1 MRTFTALLLSLVLAV
16 ASISMA
22 VARGQAPMG
31 ATVELCTMYGTVT
44 VALDADGN
52 PLPTGPHLCPDCLSA
67 ATVFTFQEETA
78 PLAPQ
83 VTSRP
88 LTMTL
93 TPSLR
98 DGLARVMRHAR
109 DPPAFAV

>member
-1 MRTFTALLLSLVLAV
+1 MRAFTALLLSLVLAI

-31 ATVELCTMYGTVT
+31 ATIELCTASGTVT

-52 PLPTGPHLCPDCLSA
+52 PLPAGPHLCPDCLSA
-67 ATVFTFQEETA
+67 ATVFVLPVKTTL
-78 PLAPQ
+78 PTPH

-88 LTMTL
+88 LTAAL
-93 TPSLR
+93 APSLR
-98 DGLARVMRHAR
+98 DGLTQIPRHAR
-109 DPPAFAV
+109 DPPAFVV